1 MNPLTLPITV
11 LLATSIV
18 SLLGLVFCLCHVVRE
33 IAQRREVA
41 KAASQRLA
49 DWYQRIQDG
58 LTIKNGQD
66 VLGLQNALAPPSG
79 KKVLT
84 YERQVAEIASTM
96 QTQLAELSIPSSCA
110 SLHEEWPADAGQLL
124 SGRSR
129 APTRGHARKSSCLQN
144 LLRGFARTQQSFEH
158 RSFGFRNVD

>member
-58 LTIKNGQD
+58 LTKKNGQD
-66 VLGLQNALAPPSG
+66 VPGLQNALALPSA

-84 YERQVAEIASTM
+84 YERPVAEIASTM
-96 QTQLAELSIPSSCA
+96 QTQLAEVV
-110 SLHEEWPADAGQLL
+110 D
-124 SGRSR
+124 
-129 APTRGHARKSSCLQN
+129 
-144 LLRGFARTQQSFEH
+144 TQ
-158 RSFGFRNVD
+158 